1 METDGFIEGCFK
13 KISILLAF
21 SFFVTISGYS
31 QNIFLSD
38 SPGLLTYGQF
48 SQVQQF
54 DGASVGLNYSLNGK
68 TALGISYGSNSLNNR
83 NYQSVSVLANIL
95 IKKQS
100 DGDVVNF
107 EVMPSFERKYHN
119 LTNQNLS
126 LYSLGTGISRD
137 FSKQAD
143 INLIPRAS
151 FSYLMSPSV
160 GLTNY
165 FAAGV
170 DMGLGVDINS
180 NIKLIVNPGLN
191 VRLDNGRYN
200 GTFTSGLLI
209 H

>member
-1 METDGFIEGCFK
+1 MELDGVFTRICK
-13 KISILLAF
+13 KGGILLVF
-21 SFFVTISGYS
+21 TFFFTVSGYS
-31 QNIFLSD
+31 QNIYLAD
-38 SPGLLTYGQF
+38 SPGLFTFGQF

-54 DGASVGLNYSLNGK
+54 DGAAVGLNYSINGK

-83 NYQSVSVLANIL
+83 NYQSVSVLGNVL
-95 IKKQS
+95 IKKQT
-100 DGDVVNF
+100 DGDAVNF

-119 LTNQNLS
+119 LTEQHLS
-126 LYSLGTGISRD
+126 LFSLGTGISRD
-137 FSKQAD
+137 FSTNANV
-143 INLIPRAS
+143 NLIPRAT

-165 FAAGV
+165 LSAGL
-170 DMGLGVDINS
+170 DMGLGFEINS
-180 NIKLIVNPGLN
+180 NIKLIVNPGMN

>member
-1 METDGFIEGCFK
+1 METDGFIGGSCK

-54 DGASVGLNYSLNGK
+54 DGATVGLNYSINGK
-68 TALGISYGSNSLNNR
+68 TAVGISYGSNSLNNQ
-83 NYQSVSVLANIL
+83 NYQSVSLMANIL

-100 DGDVVNF
+100 EGDVINF

-137 FSKQAD
+137 FSKRAD
-143 INLIPRAS
+143 VNLIPRAS

-165 FAAGV
+165 FSAGV
-170 DMGLGVDINS
+170 DMGLGYDINS

-191 VRLDNGRYN
+191 LRLDNGSYN
-200 GTFTSGLLI
+200 GTFTSGFLI

>member
-1 METDGFIEGCFK
+1 MG
-13 KISILLAF
+13 
-21 SFFVTISGYS
+21 
-31 QNIFLSD
+31 LS
-38 SPGLLTYGQF
+38 
-48 SQVQQF
+48 
-54 DGASVGLNYSLNGK
+54 YSLNGK

-100 DGDVVNF
+100 EGDAVNF
-107 EVMPSFERKYHN
+107 EVMPSFERKYH
-119 LTNQNLS
+119 TITDQNLS

-137 FSKQAD
+137 FSNRAD

-165 FAAGV
+165 FSAGL
-170 DMGLGVDINS
+170 DMGLGFDINS
-180 NIKLIVNPGLN
+180 NIKLIVNPGLQL
-191 VRLDNGRYN
+191 RLDNGSYN
-200 GTFTSGLLI
+200 GTFTSGFLV

>member
-1 METDGFIEGCFK
+1 M
-13 KISILLAF
+13 F
-21 SFFVTISGYS
+21 SLFVTVSGYS

-38 SPGLLTYGQF
+38 SQGIFTFGQF
-48 SQVQQF
+48 SQVQDF
-54 DGASVGLNYSLNGK
+54 DGPAIGLNYSINGK
-68 TALGISYGSNSLNNR
+68 TAVGISYGSNSLNNR
-83 NYQSVSVLANIL
+83 SYQSVSFLANVL

-100 DGDVVNF
+100 EGDFVNF

-119 LTNQNLS
+119 LTNQHLS
-126 LYSLGTGISRD
+126 LFSLGTGVSRD
-137 FSKQAD
+137 FSKEAGL
-143 INLIPRAS
+143 NLIPRAT

-165 FAAGV
+165 LAAGM
-170 DMGLGVDINS
+170 DMGIGYDINS

-200 GTFTSGLLI
+200 GTFTSGFLI

>member
-1 METDGFIEGCFK
+1 MELDGVFRRIYK
-13 KISILLAF
+13 KSSILLAF
-21 SFFVTISGYS
+21 SFFLAVSGYS

-38 SPGLLTYGQF
+38 SPGLLTFGQF
-48 SQVQQF
+48 SQVQHF
-54 DGASVGLNYSLNGK
+54 DGASVGLNYSINGK

-83 NYQSVSVLANIL
+83 NYQSISVLANLL

-100 DGDVVNF
+100 GGDAVNF

-126 LYSLGTGISRD
+126 LFSLGTGVSRD
-137 FSKQAD
+137 LSNDAGLN
-143 INLIPRAS
+143 IIPRAT

-165 FAAGV
+165 LSAGL
-170 DMGLGVDINS
+170 DMGLGFEINS
-180 NIKLIVNPGLN
+180 NIKLIVNPGMD
-191 VRLDNGRYN
+191 VRLDNGHYN
-200 GTFTSGLLI
+200 GTFTSGFLI